1 MARGTVSDSIQ
12 QRLRLYLLNI
22 DPELAQAVAEGLGLT
37 ELLLPAK
44 AARPTRDDLPVSDAL
59 SIIKHG
65 PQTFVGRKLGILLT
79 DGADAGLFNALTKAA
94 TKAGA
99 VVEIVAPRVAGA
111 VPSDGALVPVKQKID
126 GGPSVLFDAF
136 AVLTSAE
143 GAAFLAQNAAAKD
156 FVNDAFAHCKFIGYC
171 AEAMPLFEKIG
182 LAADLDEG
190 CVLLSKLFGRE
201 DLHRNPRTASVLATR
216 IEGRPRCKSL
226 GFGTHD

>member
-1 MARGTVSDSIQ
+1 
-12 QRLRLYLLNI
+12 
-22 DPELAQAVAEGLGLT
+22 
-37 ELLLPAK
+37 
-44 AARPTRDDLPVSDAL
+44 
-59 SIIKHG
+59 
-65 PQTFVGRKLGILLT
+65 
-79 DGADAGLFNALTKAA
+79 
-94 TKAGA
+94 
-99 VVEIVAPRVAGA
+99 
-111 VPSDGALVPVKQKID
+111 
-126 GGPSVLFDAF
+126 VLFDAF